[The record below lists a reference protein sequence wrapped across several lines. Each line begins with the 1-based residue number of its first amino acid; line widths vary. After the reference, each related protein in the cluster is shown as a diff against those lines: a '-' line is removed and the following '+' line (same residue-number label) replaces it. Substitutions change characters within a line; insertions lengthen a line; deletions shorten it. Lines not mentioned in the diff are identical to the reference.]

1 MLVLGETGP
10 VLGGTDWYLIVL
22 GHVGRTVLAVTVEPG
37 SYKVGTA
44 AAGANR
50 WIDLFIC
57 FFREILCYFG

>member
-1 MLVLGETGP
+1 MLVVGGTGS

-50 WIDLFIC
+50 WTHIFSHFLW
-57 FFREILCYFG
+57 